1 MTKARDNLFDFL
13 PPDLQ
18 EELLGLRE
26 EGGDYRLRRPSL
38 RHPGKF
44 AARLESGR
52 VGAYGMGERIEDA
65 VRDALAKLRDKLMA
79 RRVDSPPDLDE
90 DLARWDDEGG
100 AVAQP
105 QQRRGRRRAREEV
118 LATKI
123 TFSLPHQSRRWHLL
137 GARLRAA
144 GAQEGRTVVS
154 TPGPRWHEERVEAG
168 TKLAVCLEGEQH
180 YIETGARAEAT
191 IEVTGDPTDVVHLQL
206 GNDGPVLTM
215 AGVRKLPPAPEGA

>member
-1 MTKARDNLFDFL
+1 MNLFDFL

-44 AARLESGR
+44 AARLELGR

-65 VRDALAKLRDKLMA
+65 VRDALAKLRGKLVA
-79 RRVDSPPDLDE
+79 RRVSSPPDHDD

-105 QQRRGRRRAREEV
+105 EQARGRARAREKA
-118 LATKI
+118 LTTRI
-123 TFSLPHQSRRWHLL
+123 TFSLPHQPGRWRRL
-137 GARLRAA
+137 GARVRAA
-144 GAQEGRTVVS
+144 GAGEGRTVVS
-154 TPGPRWHEERVEAG
+154 TPGPGWYEERVEAG
-168 TKLAVCLEGEQH
+168 TRLVVRLEGERRH
-180 YIETGARAEAT
+180 IGTRARAEIT
-191 IEVTGDPTDVVHLQL
+191 IEVTGDPTDVAHLQL
-206 GNDGPVLTM
+206 GDAGPALTM
-215 AGVRKLPPAPEGA
+215 AGVREVPPAPEGV